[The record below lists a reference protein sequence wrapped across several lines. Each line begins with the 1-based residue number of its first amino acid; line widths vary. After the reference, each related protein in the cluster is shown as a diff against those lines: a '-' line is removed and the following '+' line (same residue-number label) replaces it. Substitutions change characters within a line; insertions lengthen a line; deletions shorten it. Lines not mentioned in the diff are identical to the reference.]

1 MVKKINKKGTKKVN
15 PSDSDPAKYIR
26 DNKLMP
32 GSGIDK
38 KQSKLPGFD
47 DMNTDDAAGK
57 GLA

>member
-1 MVKKINKKGTKKVN
+1 MAQKKGTKVKKAVKKIIKKGTKKNN

-38 KQSKLPGFD
+38 KIVKNYL
-47 DMNTDDAAGK
+47 K
-57 GLA
+57 

>member
-1 MVKKINKKGTKKVN
+1 MPKKIKKKGIKKVN

-38 KQSKLPGFD
+38 KLARFFD
-47 DMNTDDAAGK
+47 DMDTEDAAGK

>member
-1 MVKKINKKGTKKVN
+1 MPKKIIKKGTKKVN

-38 KQSKLPGFD
+38 KIVKNYEIFSKETAYPV
-47 DMNTDDAAGK
+47 
-57 GLA
+57 